1 MVITDPIADM
11 LTRIRNAYTAKHDE
25 VSVPAS
31 TIKKAI
37 AEILL
42 DEGYIKGY
50 EIKEEGPKKTINIA
64 LKYGPNRQRV
74 ITGLKRISKPGL
86 RVYARKDNV
95 PKVLNGMGIAILSTS
110 HGVTAKPA
118 SRAWA
123 AKSSAISGN
132 YQTNTLPQPTLRK
145 DMTLLKIIWRCNKCH
160 ESENF
165 RSTFLAE

>member
-95 PKVLNGMGIAILSTS
+95 PKVLNGMGIAYPFHQPRRDDRPRSPQAGRRRRSPLLYLVIT
-110 HGVTAKPA
+110 KPIPF
-118 SRAWA
+118 R
-123 AKSSAISGN
+123 N
-132 YQTNTLPQPTLRK
+132 QPCGR
-145 DMTLLKIIWRCNKCH
+145 I
-160 ESENF
+160 
-165 RSTFLAE
+165 

>member
-50 EIKEEGPKKTINIA
+50 EIKEEGPKKTMNIA

-74 ITGLKRISKPGL
+74 ITARLCPQGQCTQGPQRNGHSYPFHQPRRDDRPRSPQAGRRRRSPLLYLVITKPIPFRNQPCGRI
-86 RVYARKDNV
+86 
-95 PKVLNGMGIAILSTS
+95 
-110 HGVTAKPA
+110 
-118 SRAWA
+118 
-123 AKSSAISGN
+123 
-132 YQTNTLPQPTLRK
+132 
-145 DMTLLKIIWRCNKCH
+145 
-160 ESENF
+160 
-165 RSTFLAE
+165 

>member
-50 EIKEEGPKKTINIA
+50 EIKEEGPKKTMNIA

-110 HGVTAKPA
+110 HGVMTDRGIIDPTKVTRSALQNAASIAAMVLTTESLVCDIPA
-118 SRAWA
+118 PEPA
-123 AKSSAISGN
+123 APAPGAGGMGGM
-132 YQTNTLPQPTLRK
+132 Y
-145 DMTLLKIIWRCNKCH
+145 
-160 ESENF
+160 
-165 RSTFLAE
+165 

>member
-50 EIKEEGPKKTINIA
+50 EMKEEGPKKTMNIA

-74 ITGLKRISKPGL
+74 ITGLKSYPFHQPRRDDRPRSPQAGRRRRSPLLYLVITKPIPFRNQPCGRI
-86 RVYARKDNV
+86 
-95 PKVLNGMGIAILSTS
+95 
-110 HGVTAKPA
+110 
-118 SRAWA
+118 
-123 AKSSAISGN
+123 
-132 YQTNTLPQPTLRK
+132 
-145 DMTLLKIIWRCNKCH
+145 
-160 ESENF
+160 
-165 RSTFLAE
+165 

>member
-50 EIKEEGPKKTINIA
+50 EMKDEGPKKTMNIA
-64 LKYGPNRQRV
+64 LKYGPNRHHRSQEDIQARPARICPQGQCTQGPQRNGHSYPFHQPRRDDRPRSPQAGRRRRSPLLYLV
-74 ITGLKRISKPGL
+74 ITKPIPFRNQPCGRI
-86 RVYARKDNV
+86 
-95 PKVLNGMGIAILSTS
+95 
-110 HGVTAKPA
+110 
-118 SRAWA
+118 
-123 AKSSAISGN
+123 
-132 YQTNTLPQPTLRK
+132 
-145 DMTLLKIIWRCNKCH
+145 
-160 ESENF
+160 
-165 RSTFLAE
+165 